1 MRSVLSAKKMKSMA
15 ALLGKSLEDVAGEVG
30 LGHGYIYRIGGKDT
44 VSLNTI
50 NRIARALK
58 CSACALIEEVE
69 DGAETVAA
77 PKRPAA
83 PKTKATQPGM
93 GKVSDALRDKL
104 KEELAEGVANLP
116 SSGPEV
122 LAREGDRRAML
133 IAQASQRIR

>member
-50 NRIARALK
+50 NRIAQALK
-58 CSACALIEEVE
+58 CSACDLIEEVE
-69 DGAETVAA
+69 DKTETATA

-116 SSGPEV
+116 SSGAEV